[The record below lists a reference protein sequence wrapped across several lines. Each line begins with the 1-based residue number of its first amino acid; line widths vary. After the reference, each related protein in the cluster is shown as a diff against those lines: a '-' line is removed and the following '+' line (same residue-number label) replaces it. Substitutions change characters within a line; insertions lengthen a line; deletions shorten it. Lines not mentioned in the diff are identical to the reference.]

1 MPSESNRTLKSWW
14 RSNSSSHAPT
24 TSAPISSATKPAIAT
39 RPSVR
44 VPLRLTSSAN
54 ATSTPARMT
63 VVVRVGV
70 NSNSAPMNGTA
81 PVDTLATVAIS
92 AQP

>member
-1 MPSESNRTLKSWW
+1 
-14 RSNSSSHAPT
+14 
-24 TSAPISSATKPAIAT
+24 
-39 RPSVR
+39 
-44 VPLRLTSSAN
+44 
-54 ATSTPARMT
+54 MT

>member
-1 MPSESNRTLKSWW
+1 MPTN
-14 RSNSSSHAPT
+14 
-24 TSAPISSATKPAIAT
+24 SAPISSATKPAIAT
-39 RPSVR
+39 RPSVL

-54 ATSTPARMT
+54 SISAAARIT

-70 NSNSAPMNGTA
+70 KPNSEPMNGTA